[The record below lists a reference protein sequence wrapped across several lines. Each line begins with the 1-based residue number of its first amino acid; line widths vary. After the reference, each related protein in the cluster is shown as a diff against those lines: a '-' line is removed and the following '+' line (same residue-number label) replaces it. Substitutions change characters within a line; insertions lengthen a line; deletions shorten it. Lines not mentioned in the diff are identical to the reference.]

1 MNEVL
6 EPRARMRGRP
16 KCVPDD
22 ALYDMI
28 VNGARRLFV
37 KKGYGATTTDDIAAE
52 CRISKQTLYRLFPG
66 KSALFVAVIA
76 ALSQKCLDLPRDDD
90 DLPLADTLA
99 RIFMADI
106 SEEEE
111 RERVEIL
118 RLVIAEGRNFP
129 ELTDILKRH
138 GLEFSRA
145 ELADWLTRQCARGR
159 LKAGDMTALAQM
171 LIDMV
176 FGAITLRNVGALEWP
191 GAEQRRAHIRNC
203 IDVFLHGVCPENK
216 LGLTDTNTGA

>member
-6 EPRARMRGRP
+6 EARARTRGRP

-22 ALYDMI
+22 AQCCLI

-37 KKGYGATTTDDIAAE
+37 KKGYGATTTDDIVAE
-52 CRISKQTLYRLFPG
+52 CKISKQTLYRLFPG
-66 KSALFVAVIA
+66 KSALFAAVVA
-76 ALSQKCLDLPRDDD
+76 ALSRKCLDLPRDDD

-99 RIFMADI
+99 RIFMVDL
-106 SEEEE
+106 SEEAE

-118 RLVIAEGRNFP
+118 RLVIVEGRNFP
-129 ELTDILKRH
+129 ELSDILKHH
-138 GLEFSRA
+138 GLEVSRA
-145 ELADWLTRQCARGR
+145 ELADWLTRQCALGR
-159 LKAGDMTALAQM
+159 LKAGDMTALAQL

-176 FGAITLRNVGALEWP
+176 FGAIGLKNIGDLEWP
-191 GAEQRRAHIRNC
+191 SAEQRRAHIHNC

-216 LGLTDTNTGA
+216 PG